1 MAEELPD
8 TAEALESSAT
18 AKKLPIGWV
27 ALFVALVVWGVY
39 YLWAYSPWLSG
50 WTQSAEYEAAAVP
63 SAATNI
69 TNTILFTA
77 IPAVILVAM
86 AVAMARRKPKKSP

>member
-18 AKKLPIGWV
+18 AKRLPIGWV
-27 ALFVALVVWGVY
+27 ALFLALVAWGVY

-50 WTQSAEYEAAAVP
+50 WTQAQEFEAAAGP
-63 SAATNI
+63 SAAANI